1 MIKLFNRSQ
10 KVSANVEKRR
20 RWPWLVGAAAL
31 LAVGGGAGAWAVHYS
46 DHALPGT
53 SVAGQ
58 DVSGMTQ
65 SEIAKLVS
73 SKASSAKVSISGAVN
88 RQASLSE
95 LGVKVDAAAT
105 AKAALSP
112 NASIMNRFTAPF
124 TSNNSVSVV
133 STSSSIKIDEYIA
146 KILPPGSNAPVN
158 ASVTFNE
165 EETTFEVVSGKD
177 GQSLSPKEIEQAA
190 TSAATNLSSTSVKV
204 AYVNTAPTITY
215 TKAKAAADK
224 ANTIVKN
231 DVTIT
236 DPDGDTYTAD
246 TETKAAWIKVGPST
260 DGKNLAVT
268 VDKEAVTKWVNK
280 QASAAQVT
288 LVEGERNVYSDGK
301 VATVVV
307 EAKDGKDVQNAST
320 VSEQLLTSL
329 NSGKVYAGKFE
340 YKTTK
345 AEWKERTIAN
355 GAEKLVYPAAE
366 GEKWIDVNLSNAT
379 VTAYEG
385 ATVVHGPV
393 GMVPGAPGTE
403 TVTGTYHVYLKY
415 AAQDMGCTAGWDYCS
430 KDVPWVTYFTGSYAL
445 HGAPWRN
452 SFGWSGEGGSHGCVN
467 MPVSEAKWV
476 YDWAPVGTTVVSHY

>member
-1 MIKLFNRSQ
+1 M
-10 KVSANVEKRR
+10 
-20 RWPWLVGAAAL
+20 
-31 LAVGGGAGAWAVHYS
+31 
-46 DHALPGT
+46 
-53 SVAGQ
+53 
-58 DVSGMTQ
+58 
-65 SEIAKLVS
+65 
-73 SKASSAKVSISGAVN
+73 
-88 RQASLSE
+88 
-95 LGVKVDAAAT
+95 
-105 AKAALSP
+105 
-112 NASIMNRFTAPF
+112 
-124 TSNNSVSVV
+124 
-133 STSSSIKIDEYIA
+133 
-146 KILPPGSNAPVN
+146 
-158 ASVTFNE
+158 
-165 EETTFEVVSGKD
+165 
-177 GQSLSPKEIEQAA
+177 
-190 TSAATNLSSTSVKV
+190 
-204 AYVNTAPTITY
+204 
-215 TKAKAAADK
+215 
-224 ANTIVKN
+224 
-231 DVTIT
+231 
-236 DPDGDTYTAD
+236 
-246 TETKAAWIKVGPST
+246 
-260 DGKNLAVT
+260 
-268 VDKEAVTKWVNK
+268 
-280 QASAAQVT
+280 T